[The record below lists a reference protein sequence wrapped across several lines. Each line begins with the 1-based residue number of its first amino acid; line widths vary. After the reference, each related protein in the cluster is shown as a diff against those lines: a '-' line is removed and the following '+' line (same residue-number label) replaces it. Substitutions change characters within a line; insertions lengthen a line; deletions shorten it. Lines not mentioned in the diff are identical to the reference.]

1 MWCGCRS
8 RSSNRDRGR
17 TVGSAQCTVDG
28 TAGSKLREK
37 DTRVCV
43 ARSRGVD
50 GDDLRRTHSDDLIT
64 DYPACGYTAVVPLT
78 HDDRH
83 RRHYRRMPAHRLD
96 QVGACCLRYFGE
108 QPRLSLI
115 NGEDVNNPE
124 HPTQDIL
131 LNLRHERT
139 GVKHDSRT
147 LRSGA
152 GAEPLRP
159 VHEGRAAD
167 RVNEVIT

>member
-83 RRHYRRMPAHRLD
+83 RRHYRREAAAPTPPPPPPPAPTQPCCPSRTMTATD
-96 QVGACCLRYFGE
+96 GTIAGCLRTASTRSAPVAFD
-108 QPRLSLI
+108 SLASS
-115 NGEDVNNPE
+115 
-124 HPTQDIL
+124 L
-131 LNLRHERT
+131 A
-139 GVKHDSRT
+139 SR
-147 LRSGA
+147 
-152 GAEPLRP
+152 
-159 VHEGRAAD
+159 
-167 RVNEVIT
+167 